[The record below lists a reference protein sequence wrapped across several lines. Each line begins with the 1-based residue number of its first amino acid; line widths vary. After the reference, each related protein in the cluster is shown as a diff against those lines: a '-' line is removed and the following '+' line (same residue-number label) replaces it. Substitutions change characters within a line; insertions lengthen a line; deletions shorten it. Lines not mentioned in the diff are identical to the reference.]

1 MPRPRRR
8 RRWALLA
15 LATAATASLPPLPKD
30 QPPNLKSDT
39 ADLTVLQDSDEVEVF
54 DSVDVDDMGRGLYP
68 ALPFQESSPDDT
80 AVTIYRP
87 RRTRKSRRTGPWMLL
102 KN

>member
-8 RRWALLA
+8 RQCALLA

-30 QPPNLKSDT
+30 QPPNVKSDT

-54 DSVDVDDMGRGLYP
+54 DSVDIDDMASGLYP
-68 ALPFQESSPDDT
+68 ALPF
-80 AVTIYRP
+80 A
-87 RRTRKSRRTGPWMLL
+87 
-102 KN
+102 